1 MKKINRLSPPDCFDN
16 NISKDEKI
24 EYYQNTGKGK
34 TINPRWNNICKDT
47 DGISLVR
54 KKLLEMSGSSCVF
67 CGVCVSDESFD
78 VEHFL
83 PKNKFPYLAYCF
95 ENYLPCCK
103 ICNQTRKKNFVPASL
118 EGKEIVE
125 DILQHIFPNAEIYNH
140 IQLLQKTTD
149 RILEPTF
156 DNPEENLVFNAE
168 FFCYEIKTEIGKIT
182 NRIFFDHKEVS
193 EKWENIS
200 KHIKLLVFKT
210 ENYDE
215 IVKSFILIDGYE
227 YVSLAFLDYWKKEKE
242 AGRIR

>member
-1 MKKINRLSPPDCFDN
+1 MKKISRLSPPDCFDN

-24 EYYQNTGKGK
+24 EYYQNTGKSK

-54 KKLLEMSGSSCVF
+54 KKLLEMSDNVCAF
-67 CGVCVSDESFD
+67 CGVRVFNESFD

-83 PKNKFPYLAYCF
+83 PKDEFPYLAYCF

-103 ICNQTRKKNFVPASL
+103 TCNQTRKKTFVPDSL
-118 EGKEIVE
+118 KGKEIIE

-140 IQLLQKTTD
+140 AQILQKTKD
-149 RILEPTF
+149 RIIEPTF
-156 DNPEENLVFNAE
+156 DDIETHLVFNAE
-168 FFCYEIKTEIGKIT
+168 LLCYDTKTKIGEIT

-200 KHIKLLVFKT
+200 QYIKLIVFKT

-215 IVKSFILIDGYE
+215 LTKAFILIDGYE
-227 YVSLAFLDYWKKEKE
+227 YVSLAFLDYWKKEKK
-242 AGRIR
+242 AGRTR